1 MTENF
6 SSIKNYVNIHIGE
19 YYSSREP
26 AVISTVLGPCVAV
39 CLHDKTTKIGGMNH
53 ILMPGEGK
61 SSSSKPGKL
70 ESRYAMNAMELLIN
84 QMMRL
89 GADRYSLTAKIFGGA
104 SILSAISPDFS
115 MGMKNVESVVNFLI
129 TENIPI
135 KNYNFGGKDSRRIYY
150 HTDRDTV
157 LLKRIKPKEV
167 FKEFADLKIRTAEV
181 EKKIKKTS
189 GIIYFDD

>member
-1 MTENF
+1 MSDSLFASKTHL
-6 SSIKNYVNIHIGE
+6 NIHIGE
-19 YYSSREP
+19 YYASREP

-39 CLHDKTTKIGGMNH
+39 CLHDKTSKIGGMNH
-53 ILMPGEGK
+53 ILMPGGGTSSGK
-61 SSSSKPGKL
+61 QKGL

-84 QMMRL
+84 QMMQL
-89 GADRYSLTAKIFGGA
+89 GADRYNLTAKIFGGA

-129 TENIPI
+129 IEKIPI
-135 KNYNFGGKDSRRIYY
+135 KNYNFGGSDSRRIYY
-150 HTDRDTV
+150 HTDTDTV

-167 FKEFADLKIRTAEV
+167 INEFADLKTKRSEL
-181 EKKIKKTS
+181 EKRINKTS

>member
-1 MTENF
+1 MSDSLFASKTHL
-6 SSIKNYVNIHIGE
+6 NIHIGE
-19 YYSSREP
+19 YYASREP

-39 CLHDKTTKIGGMNH
+39 CLHDKTAKIGGMNH
-53 ILMPGEGK
+53 ILMPGGG
-61 SSSSKPGKL
+61 SASKNYKGQ

-84 QMMRL
+84 QMMQL
-89 GADRYSLTAKIFGGA
+89 GADRYNLTAKIFGGA

-129 TENIPI
+129 TEKIPI
-135 KNYNFGGKDSRRIYY
+135 KNYNFGGSDSRRIYY
-150 HTDRDTV
+150 HTDSDTV

-167 FKEFADLKIRTAEV
+167 INEFADLKTKRSEL
-181 EKKIKKTS
+181 EKRINTTS